1 MVDAGAVRTL
11 SIALY
16 AYLRLTVVGNGCER
30 GWWCGIITWTELLI
44 GRSPL
49 ASTSRPD
56 EKLAALREQGA
67 LNPRPQAVT
76 DQTFATHDFFDSR
89 DLVQVKY
96 EMLRRVQAEG
106 QAVAHAAAA
115 FGFSRQSFYQA
126 RAAFAQ
132 GGLSGLLP
140 RRRGPH
146 GPHKLRDEVLDF
158 LEQVKAENPNLRSVE
173 LVKRVQERFGLTVH
187 PRSIERGLARRG
199 KKTSSPS
206 P

>member
-1 MVDAGAVRTL
+1 
-11 SIALY
+11 
-16 AYLRLTVVGNGCER
+16 
-30 GWWCGIITWTELLI
+30 
-44 GRSPL
+44 L
-49 ASTSRPD
+49 ASTTRPD

-67 LNPRPQAVT
+67 LNPRPQTVT
-76 DQTFATHDFFDSR
+76 DQIFATHDFFDPR

-106 QAVAHAAAA
+106 KPAAHAAAS

-132 GGLSGLLP
+132 GGLPALLP

-158 LEQVKAENPNLRSVE
+158 LEQVRDENPKLRSVE
-173 LVKRVQERFGLTVH
+173 LVKRVQEEFGLTVH
-187 PRSIERGLARRG
+187 PRSIERGLARHG